1 MSDNGLDISA
11 AIGILRRQSRIVI
24 YAALLVLGLT
34 ALWLFSLTPRYTASS
49 LILID
54 PAGTNLLEPTESRTS
69 PASENARITSEVE
82 ILRADATALA
92 VVEAA
97 GLVAS
102 PDFGVRLS
110 TRQRL
115 EALLGFTETSEP
127 SGADILNG
135 VLNRFKNGLQ
145 VSRRGTTYLLQ
156 VSYTSPDPVRAAELA
171 NLTVDTYIAGQVQ
184 AKVGAALSARDV
196 IQARIAGAD
205 AELVEAELAFDAFI
219 DTNFDRI
226 AEETGRA
233 DLAELRR
240 ELQAVEAESTR
251 TRVLANEASRT
262 RELGNWAALADRL
275 QNDTLVQLAAQ
286 RAELSED
293 LVDATTEQS
302 VNLRAE
308 LEALETRLARTADT
322 AIEDL
327 RGELAQLETQAG
339 AYQSELRQN
348 VLTADLPPELL
359 TQIFSIQ
366 QRGTLARTQYQTLL
380 SRLRDFET
388 QADLQV
394 ADARVVSPALPP
406 SRPSYPNTQLAL
418 ALALIGGLGV
428 GVGLALLREFYI
440 GGFVSDTQAEEG
452 LGVPVPAT
460 IPRLGEE
467 TKPADQIVAA
477 PLSPYAEAFRRVRA
491 SIDQTLARQAAD
503 DRPVNAPP
511 MSTRSGPLTIMVAST
526 LPAEGKT
533 TTSLALARTYALS
546 GKRTVVI
553 DCDLRKP
560 SVAERLD
567 LEQTAGLLDFL
578 TVRPGD
584 VVDLEAIMG
593 LDPRSD
599 LEVIPSL
606 GRSSRPTDQL
616 LMSQRFSDLMEAVRS
631 HYDVVVLDT
640 PPMLPVVD
648 GRYLAHRAD
657 AIVLVIKWAETRQ
670 HDVRQTLAL
679 LDDVR
684 NPLTPVFAVLNN
696 MDEGMRQRAYNGYA
710 SAYYTE

>member
-1 MSDNGLDISA
+1 M
-11 AIGILRRQSRIVI
+11 IGILRRQSRIVI
-24 YAALLVLGLT
+24 YTTLLVLGLT

-49 LILID
+49 LLVID
-54 PAGTNLLEPTESRTS
+54 PAGTNLLEPTEARTS
-69 PASENARITSEVE
+69 PASDNARIASELE
-82 ILRADATALA
+82 ILRSNATALA

-97 GLVAS
+97 DLIGS
-102 PDFGVRLS
+102 SDFGVRLS
-110 TRQRL
+110 TWQRL
-115 EALLGFTETSEP
+115 EAFLGFAETSEP
-127 SGADILNG
+127 SGADVLNG
-135 VLNRFKNGLQ
+135 VLNRFRNGLQ
-145 VSRRGTTYLLQ
+145 VSRRGATYLLQ
-156 VSYTSPDPVRAAELA
+156 VSYTSTDPVRAAELA

-184 AKVGAALSARDV
+184 AKVGTALAARDV
-196 IQARIAGAD
+196 IQARIAAAD

-226 AEETGRA
+226 AEETGRSDLA
-233 DLAELRR
+233 DLRR
-240 ELQAVEAESTR
+240 QLEAVETESTR

-275 QNDTLVQLAAQ
+275 QNETLVQLAAQ
-286 RAELSED
+286 RAELNED
-293 LVDATTEQS
+293 LAEATTEQS

-308 LEALETRLARTADT
+308 LEALENRLAREADT

-418 ALALIGGLGV
+418 ALALIGGLSV

-460 IPRLGEE
+460 IPRLAEDLN
-467 TKPADQIVAA
+467 PADQIVSA
-477 PLSPYAEAFRRVRA
+477 PLSRYAEAFRRVRA

-503 DRPVNAPP
+503 DLPVNAPIATP
-511 MSTRSGPLTIMVAST
+511 AKGPLTIMVAST

-546 GKRTVVI
+546 GKRTVLI

-560 SVAERLD
+560 SVAERLQ
-567 LEQTAGLLDFL
+567 LEQQAGLLDFL
-578 TVRPGD
+578 TAKPGE
-584 VVDLEAIMG
+584 VVDLEGIMG

-616 LMSQRFSDLMEAVRS
+616 LMSQRFTDLMEAVRS

-648 GRYLAHRAD
+648 GRYLAHRAN
-657 AIVLVIKWAETRQ
+657 AIVLVVKWAETRQ
-670 HDVRQTLAL
+670 QDVRQTLSM

-684 NPLTPVFAVLNN
+684 NPLTPVFTVLNSI
-696 MDEGMRQRAYNGYA
+696 DDGKRPGAYKGYA
-710 SAYYTE
+710 SAYYVE